1 MRQFKA
7 TIHGQGDPVLF
18 LPGGGFTGSQGQQ
31 FAEALHK
38 QFEIHLLDLP
48 GFGESEGLHTYATS
62 KVIADWVEAYRT
74 SRQLESIRLIG
85 HSMGGAIALAYAVHY
100 PDRVRR
106 LILLD
111 QGHKPNAM
119 MPFREYGIF
128 GFAFPLLRLL
138 YHSSPKRLMNSIE
151 ARMNKS
157 DSVFSEERFQLFCR
171 RIGVESTSMIRT
183 AFEQPARLS
192 TGGLHLLFGYDGLD
206 FKDLLRRVK
215 VPTQL
220 YYADFTG
227 IDLKEAKRALRHVKR
242 AEREIHPSVQL
253 IAVPGGHFVQ
263 WSRHFSM
270 ENVERFLRT
279 EEGNG

>member
-1 MRQFKA
+1 MRQFHA
-7 TIHGQGDPVLF
+7 TVHGRGEPVLF
-18 LPGGGFTGSQGQQ
+18 LPGGGFTGSQGQL
-31 FAEALHK
+31 FAEALHND
-38 QFEIHLLDLP
+38 FEVHLLDLP

-62 KVIADWVEAYRT
+62 KILADWIEAYRT

-100 PDRVRR
+100 PDQVRR

-119 MPFREYGIF
+119 IPFREYGIF
-128 GFAFPLLRLL
+128 GFALPLLRLL
-138 YHSSPKRLMNSIE
+138 YHNVPLSFLNWIETQASQRVSI
-151 ARMNKS
+151 
-157 DSVFSEERFQLFCR
+157 FSEEQFQLFCQ
-171 RIGVESTSMIRT
+171 RIGVEPTASIRS
-183 AFEQPARLS
+183 AVEQSARLS

-206 FKDLLRRVK
+206 FKDLLRRVQ
-215 VPTQL
+215 VPTHL

-227 IDLKEAKRALRHVKR
+227 IDLKEAKRTLHHVKR
-242 AEREIHPSVQL
+242 AERHLHPSVQL

-270 ENVERFLRT
+270 ENVLRFLHT
-279 EEGNG
+279 